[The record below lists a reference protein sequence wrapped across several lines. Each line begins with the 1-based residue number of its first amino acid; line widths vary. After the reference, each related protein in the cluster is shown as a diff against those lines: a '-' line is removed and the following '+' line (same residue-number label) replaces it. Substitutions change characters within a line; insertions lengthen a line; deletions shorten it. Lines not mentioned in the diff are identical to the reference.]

1 MRRLNEDIIK
11 AFQRP
16 VSERRKEVPQIY
28 IVDTRL
34 LFLLLNKTHFTLTIE
49 MSVLVTDLS
58 YN

>member
-16 VSERRKEVPQIY
+16 ISERRKEVPQIY

-34 LFLLLNKTHFTLTIE
+34 LFLLLKKTHFSITIE
-49 MSVLVTDLS
+49 VSVLVTDLS
-58 YN
+58 HN